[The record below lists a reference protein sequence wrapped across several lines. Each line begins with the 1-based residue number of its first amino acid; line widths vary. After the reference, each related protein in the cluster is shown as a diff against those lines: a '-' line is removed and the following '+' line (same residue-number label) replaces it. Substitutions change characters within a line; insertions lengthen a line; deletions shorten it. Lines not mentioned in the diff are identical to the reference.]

1 MANTGANADGKTSK
15 LIVMIV
21 LAAAFAGLIVWK
33 FAAFREYNFGLLSNE
48 AVVPMPEYYVADAR
62 KIVDIASGNRAS
74 FTQLYARQSFS
85 GDLVFVGVEGRGSS
99 TVLLRMKTA
108 ADNGIAVT
116 CSMNKFQAETH
127 KDTIAALKNGAA
139 VRVKGPIGS
148 DTGAQGIAL
157 SDGCLVEPSYAQ
169 PAAK

>member
-1 MANTGANADGKTSK
+1 MASADGKNSK
-15 LIVMIV
+15 LIAMIV
-21 LAAAFAGLIVWK
+21 LAVAFVGLVVWK
-33 FAAFREYNFGLLSNE
+33 FSAFRDYNFGLLSNE

-62 KIVDIASGNRAS
+62 KIVDIASSNRAS

-85 GDLVFVGVEGRGSS
+85 GDLVFVGVEGRGGAS
-99 TVLLRMKTA
+99 VLLRMKTA
-108 ADNGIAVT
+108 ADKGIAVT
-116 CSMNKFQAETH
+116 CAMNKFQAETH
-127 KDTIAALKNGAA
+127 KDTIASLKNGAA